1 MPQPFRGVDYFL
13 IDSMFDEQELLVRQ
27 TARQFVDAEVLPVVT
42 ACYRDARF
50 PAEIIPE
57 LGRLGFLGASL
68 EGYGC
73 AGMSHVEYG
82 LIMQELER
90 GDSGLRSF
98 VSVQGA
104 LVMYPIHP
112 STSSAYRTA
121 MFPSGGKDD
130 PVDAELLLDLVTRH
144 RDRLRRLQLDTEQTR
159 KLQLLTE
166 HRRQLV
172 DEQTAQTNHLTDLLK
187 KYFPQ
192 VLNWFDEL
200 GSAMAVAFLQRWPTL
215 PQLQQQDAETLRKF
229 FHQHGS
235 RSQKRIDTRLQEIR
249 EARPPIDDPAIVEP
263 SVLMVQALLPL
274 ITALR
279 EGIAKLQEA
288 GAKVFAAHP
297 DAEIFASFPGA
308 GPVLAPRLLAA
319 FGSCR
324 DRWNRVEDF
333 QPYTGIPPITVRSGK
348 SEWTHFRWACAKY
361 LRQTFHE
368 YAAQSILRSEWARA
382 FYNHQRQVNKLD
394 HHAALRS
401 LAYKWQRILFS
412 CWKKRVPYQESFHQ
426 QRLLQRH
433 TTQPQPASVAV
444 EDKPKSKR
452 PAGSNRVHFQFKK
465 VSGFW
470 KLSDAT
476 S

>member
-1 MPQPFRGVDYFL
+1 MSTTMPAGEPEYAAFVA
-13 IDSMFDEQELLVRQ
+13 IDWADREHAWALEVAGSGKREHGKLKQTPEAIDTWAVEL
-27 TARQFVDAEVLPVVT
+27 A
-42 ACYRDARF
+42 ARF
-50 PAEIIPE
+50 G
-57 LGRLGFLGASL
+57 GRPIAVGLEQARGAL
-68 EGYGC
+68 IYALQKYG
-73 AGMSHVEYG
+73 H
-82 LIMQELER
+82 
-90 GDSGLRSF
+90 
-98 VSVQGA
+98 

-130 PVDAELLLDLVTRH
+130 PVDAELLLDLLTRH
-144 RDRLRRLQLDTEQTR
+144 RDRLRCLQLDTEQTR

-166 HRRQLV
+166 YRRQLV
-172 DEQTAQTNHLTDLLK
+172 DEQTAQTNRLTDLLK

-192 VLNWFDEL
+192 VLNWLDEL

-215 PQLQQQDAETLRKF
+215 PQLQQQDDETLRHF

-235 RSQKRIDTRLQEIR
+235 RSQKRIDTRLKEIR
-249 EARPPIDDPAIVEP
+249 EARLPIDDLAIVEP
-263 SVLMVQALLPL
+263 SVLMMQALLPL

-288 GAKVFAAHP
+288 CQKVFTAHP
-297 DAEIFASFPGA
+297 DAQIFVSFPGA

-324 DRWNRVEDF
+324 NRWNRVEDF

-348 SEWTHFRWACAKY
+348 SEWIHFRWACAKY

-394 HHAALRS
+394 HHAAVRS

-412 CWKKRVPYQESFHQ
+412 CWKNRTPYQESFHQ

-433 TTQPQPASVAV
+433 TTQPLPPTVAA
-444 EDKPKSKR
+444 EGKSKSKR
-452 PAGSNRVHFQFKK
+452 PAVSNRVNFQFKK
-465 VSGFW
+465 VNGFW
-470 KLSDAT
+470 KLSGAP